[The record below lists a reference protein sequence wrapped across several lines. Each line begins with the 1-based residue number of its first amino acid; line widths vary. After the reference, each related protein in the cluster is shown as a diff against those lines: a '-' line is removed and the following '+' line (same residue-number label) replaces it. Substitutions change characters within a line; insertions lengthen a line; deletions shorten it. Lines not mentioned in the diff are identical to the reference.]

1 MSKTEAKKE
10 ETKGIRAI
18 DYVREHSIEQR
29 IEEFIGQVVHERPP
43 DPFGVLANLFASQS
57 DPPTISQVRGREIL
71 LSTGRPTLLVE
82 VFANLLGRNEI
93 VGSACA
99 PLGTSVFNQEQR
111 PYLDTNTTRFLGMG
125 SRNACAL
132 VELVSAALQG
142 KSFTTFDQFDAIVKK
157 TLDSKTSIANVL
169 SAVSFA
175 LAKAS
180 AEIFQKPL
188 FLYLYES
195 IYPQQSADH
204 FSVPAPAVTVLQGG
218 MHANAPLLFESIFI
232 VPKSS
237 LSFIEQIRVCAEICY
252 KIQDKLNGDKPFF
265 PVGKCGGYVCDIG
278 VIAQAIALVESA
290 IKESGFSPGSDFQL
304 GIDCA
309 ASYFYDTEKQRYQV
323 EKGVYKG
330 AAELVQYYID
340 LITQHPSVAIIN
352 DGISDLDHG
361 GWEQMREGLANRIKV
376 FGGDIYGSQ
385 SMQSRRGLKKKWT
398 DGILIQPSQA
408 GTLSEAAETAKL
420 FKQRGKQIIVGRRSG
435 ETCDTIIADFAVAIQ
450 ADYFMG
456 GGIIG
461 SEGTSKYN
469 HLLRIYEYLRD
480 KSMLT

>member
-1 MSKTEAKKE
+1 MTAPEGDEAS
-10 ETKGIRAI
+10 KGIRAI

-29 IEEFIGQVVHERPP
+29 IEEFIGQVVHERPN
-43 DPFGVLANLFASQS
+43 DPYGVLANKFASQS
-57 DPPTISQVRGREIL
+57 DPPTVYQIKGREIL
-71 LSTGRPTLLVE
+71 LSTGRPSLLVE
-82 VFANLLGRNEI
+82 VYANMLGRIEMIASSN
-93 VGSACA
+93 A

-111 PYLDTNTTRFLGMG
+111 PHLDTNTTRFLGLG
-125 SRNACAL
+125 SRNACSL
-132 VELVSAALQG
+132 VEIVSAALQG
-142 KSFTTFDQFDAIVKK
+142 KQFTTIDQFDLITKK
-157 TLDSKTSIANVL
+157 ALDGKTSISNVFC
-169 SAVSFA
+169 AISFA

-180 AEIFQKPL
+180 AEIAHKQL
-188 FLYLYES
+188 FLYMYES

-204 FSVPAPAVTVLQGG
+204 FSVPTPAVTVIQGG
-218 MHANAPLLFESIFI
+218 MHANAPLFFESIFI

-237 LSFIEQIRVCAEICY
+237 LSFTEQLRSCTEISY
-252 KIQDKLNGDKPFF
+252 KIQDKLYGDKDVF
-265 PVGKCGGYVCDIG
+265 PVGKCGGFVCSSS
-278 VIAQAIALVESA
+278 VIAAAITLVEKA
-290 IKESGFSPGSDFQL
+290 ITESGFSPGSDFQI

-309 ASYFYDTEKQRYQV
+309 ASFFYDTEKQRYQV
-323 EKGVYKG
+323 EKGVYKS

-340 LITQHPSVAIIN
+340 LITQHPAVSIIN

-385 SMQSRRGLKKKWT
+385 AMQSRRGLKKKWT
-398 DGILIQPSQA
+398 DGILLQPGQA

-435 ETCDTIIADFAVAIQ
+435 ETCDHIIADFAVAIQ